1 MEAPVIQ
8 VGIFTKKAVEFCF
21 RETYVHVE
29 TGDFLTGEQR
39 ALLVGDKII
48 FNGKF
53 YDELFF
59 TPSTP
64 EGTFDLKQVTIG
76 VNFHWQQDEDQRF
89 QGALK
94 LVRSPQG
101 IVVINQVDVEAYLTS
116 VISSEMNADAPA
128 EFLKAHAV
136 ISRSWLLAQVERR
149 FAKPAAKSLSFWE
162 EPGKYLPTARITN
175 SSTSVPTT
183 IANAT
188 KA

>member
-59 TPSTP
+59 TTNCFSR
-64 EGTFDLKQVTIG
+64 
-76 VNFHWQQDEDQRF
+76 HR
-89 QGALK
+89 
-94 LVRSPQG
+94 RR
-101 IVVINQVDVEAYLTS
+101 
-116 VISSEMNADAPA
+116 
-128 EFLKAHAV
+128 KAH
-136 ISRSWLLAQVERR
+136 
-149 FAKPAAKSLSFWE
+149 
-162 EPGKYLPTARITN
+162 
-175 SSTSVPTT
+175 STSS
-183 IANAT
+183 
-188 KA
+188 K